1 MKDEKDILRRIDE
14 VSELLSLFIELEEKG
29 KFQDALKKID
39 ATLIKYFDIDSNSII
54 TISEDLLI
62 DFLQKDKGLS
72 ASQMSSLVDVL
83 HETGNILM
91 KQNNLKVSKS
101 VLKNT
106 LKLYYFLNEEQDF
119 FSFKNMNKIVLIN
132 EKLAKIN
139 FKIQS

>member
-1 MKDEKDILRRIDE
+1 MEEERDVMKKIDE
-14 VSELLSLFIELEEKG
+14 VSELLSLFIELEKRG

-39 ATLIKYFDIDSNSII
+39 ATLIKYFDIDSNSFM

-72 ASQMSSLVDVL
+72 AKQLASLVDVL
-83 HETGNILM
+83 HEKGNILM
-91 KQNNLKVSKS
+91 KQNDLKVSKR

-106 LKLYYFLNEEQDF
+106 LKLYYFLNDEQDF